1 MVLSLGHIINNRTQ
15 LTKITSSSIV
25 NTGALLGREELK
37 IRIYFIVLVLML
49 VLLIAGC
56 STSDKIDSK
65 ELEKFEVKKK
75 TDETV
80 QDDFLFRLV
89 SKKDQYK
96 KGEKIILYGEIVY
109 KGDKEEVNI
118 NHASSAIF
126 FNIREETRGYEIGY
140 AVKDIRLTTTLHR
153 LGSPYQKQYTKNIG
167 YNPENETQDYEQ
179 FTDDFLNNDGFPTGY
194 YKVKGQTDFS
204 LSSEGELEQKKF
216 NMEAAIDFKV
226 VE

>member
-1 MVLSLGHIINNRTQ
+1 MV
-15 LTKITSSSIV
+15 
-25 NTGALLGREELK
+25 
-37 IRIYFIVLVLML
+37 

-56 STSDKIDSK
+56 SSSEKIDSK
-65 ELEKFEVKKK
+65 ALEKIEVKKT

-80 QDDFLFRLV
+80 EDDFLFRLV

-96 KGEKIILYGEIVY
+96 KGEEIILYGEIVY

-140 AVKDIRLTTTLHR
+140 AVKDIGLTTTLHR

-167 YNPENETQDYEQ
+167 YNPENETKDYEQ
-179 FTDDFLNNDGFPTGY
+179 FKDDFLNNDGFPPGY

-204 LSSEGELEQKKF
+204 LSSEGELEQKKY

>member
-1 MVLSLGHIINNRTQ
+1 M
-15 LTKITSSSIV
+15 
-25 NTGALLGREELK
+25 
-37 IRIYFIVLVLML
+37 LVLML
-49 VLLIAGC
+49 VLPIAGC

-65 ELEKFEVKKK
+65 ELEKIEVKKTK
-75 TDETV
+75 DETV

-96 KGEKIILYGEIVY
+96 KGEEVILYGEIVY
-109 KGDKEEVNI
+109 KGDKKEVNI

-140 AVKDIRLTTTLHR
+140 AVKDIGLTTTLYR

-179 FTDDFLNNDGFPTGY
+179 FTDDFLKNDGFPPGY
-194 YKVKGQTDFS
+194 YKVKGHTDFS

-216 NMEAAIDFKV
+216 NMEAAMTLKLLSRMTR
-226 VE
+226 